1 MTLQKIIKIAVI
13 IIGLIAIFFLVRIM
27 MLGDEAIEADPA
39 NQGVLSSFAT
49 LAYIVLGIAAISAL
63 VFSLI
68 NLLTNPDKL
77 KRALL
82 SIGVFVAIIAIAY
95 FLSTGGEPRTLD
107 NGDILSSADQQWIE
121 AGIKTFY
128 ILIIVAGG
136 LMLFFGVKKTLSR

>member
-68 NLLTNPDKL
+68 NLLTTPDKL